1 MAKLGWIIGKKATK
15 ATARHSA
22 RGVTAKAQRKP
33 LRSVSLLSIGGA
45 LGGAAGV
52 AAGWI
57 AGRRTAAQPSAPQ

>member
-22 RGVTAKAQRKP
+22 RGVVAKAQRKP

-45 LGGAAGV
+45 VGGAVGV
-52 AAGWI
+52 AAGWM
-57 AGRRTAAQPSAPQ
+57 AGRRTAAAPSPPQ

>member
-22 RGVTAKAQRKP
+22 RGVAAKAQRKP
-33 LRSVSLLSIGGA
+33 LRSISLLSVGGA
-45 LGGAAGV
+45 VGV
-52 AAGWI
+52 ATGWI